1 MEQKYAE
8 YAVQKAAELLAIDS
22 PTGFTDQAA
31 AWVLDTFG
39 ALGFDAK
46 KTAKGGVLVDLGGDA
61 SDEGALLLQAHT
73 DTLGAMVAEVK
84 ANGRLRVTN
93 LGGMRA
99 ENGET
104 ENVRVYTRA
113 GKVYEGTLQ
122 LCNASVH
129 VNGDYG
135 KTDRTFDTTEIL
147 LDETVSSAE
156 ETRALGIET
165 GDIVCF
171 DPRTRVTASGY
182 IKSRFLDDKL
192 SVGIL
197 LGFAKYLR
205 DEGKQLQR
213 RTFVHVTVYEE
224 VGHGGA
230 ASVPAGVTESIS
242 VDMGCVGDGL
252 ACTERQVSICAK
264 DSGGPYSYEVVGD
277 GFVATV
283 MSNIGL
289 HKYCAAHHMRLLCAA
304 VGDRNVLELMQKEGM
319 RLGGEQS
326 GHIIFLDYM
335 PTGDGQLAAL
345 QFLKILSHS
354 GKKASELSDSVTQY
368 PQLLK
373 NVRVTS
379 NDQKTAIM
387 QAPALHEAIRAAEEE
402 LGENGR
408 VLIRP
413 SGTEPL
419 IRVMVEA
426 GTEQQAQVIT
436 DRLVQNVENLQ
447 KSL

>member
-135 KTDRTFDTTEIL
+135 KTDTAHFGGGAGAG
-147 LDETVSSAE
+147 VK
-156 ETRALGIET
+156 
-165 GDIVCF
+165 V
-171 DPRTRVTASGY
+171 DPVAFLVVKDGLTRVMPVA
-182 IKSRFLDDKL
+182 IP
-192 SVGIL
+192 
-197 LGFAKYLR
+197 
-205 DEGKQLQR
+205 
-213 RTFVHVTVYEE
+213 
-224 VGHGGA
+224 A
-230 ASVPAGVTESIS
+230 A
-242 VDMGCVGDGL
+242 
-252 ACTERQVSICAK
+252 
-264 DSGGPYSYEVVGD
+264 
-277 GFVATV
+277 ATV
-283 MSNIGL
+283 
-289 HKYCAAHHMRLLCAA
+289 
-304 VGDRNVLELMQKEGM
+304 D
-319 RLGGEQS
+319 
-326 GHIIFLDYM
+326 
-335 PTGDGQLAAL
+335 
-345 QFLKILSHS
+345 
-354 GKKASELSDSVTQY
+354 
-368 PQLLK
+368 
-373 NVRVTS
+373 
-379 NDQKTAIM
+379 
-387 QAPALHEAIRAAEEE
+387 
-402 LGENGR
+402 R
-408 VLIRP
+408 VLDLVP
-413 SGTEPL
+413 EVL
-419 IRVMVEA
+419 
-426 GTEQQAQVIT
+426 
-436 DRLVQNVENLQ
+436 DRVQNFVDKKREE
-447 KSL
+447 KDIY